1 MYHGFFKG
9 SRELVPFDGKSGPL
23 YPQTVHEIK
32 LKSAV
37 MTRIGRHD
45 ADYRSLI
52 AQPLEATLP
61 QIDPGSLDSVFLA
74 SFAPR
79 ELCGIADARETVRD
93 VLRAAGITRDVP
105 VHGPFRTGGE
115 ALYHAIERCHT
126 TYGDVVVVGCEK
138 MTHVDAALASGLLA
152 PRVADAV
159 ENAHGATLPALA
171 ALAVRAYA
179 GAFRVPAP
187 AFDQVAVKN
196 HAHASRNPDAQFR
209 REITLAE
216 VKESPFIADPLR
228 RLHCA
233 PVSDGAAACV
243 LTRDPGAAGALRLT
257 GWGRGRDATRFHDR
271 AHPGTFVAA
280 GIAAREAF
288 VRAKRRP
295 RDVDVVEIHD
305 AFAPFELMNLEAM
318 GFFEYG
324 AAWRTLAAGE
334 FSPGGRIAVNP
345 SGGMKAR
352 GHPIGVCG
360 LTSMAEIVAQLHGTA
375 GERQH
380 PGARV
385 AVIQSA
391 GGVSPDAYVFIVES
405 A

>member
-1 MYHGFFKG
+1 
-9 SRELVPFDGKSGPL
+9 
-23 YPQTVHEIK
+23 
-32 LKSAV
+32 

-45 ADYRSLI
+45 ADYGSLI
-52 AQPLEATLP
+52 AQPIQATLQP
-61 QIDPGSLDSVFLA
+61 IDPALLDSIFLA

-79 ELCGIADARETVRD
+79 ELCGIADAREPVREA
-93 VLRAAGITRDVP
+93 LRALGIMRDLP

-115 ALYHAIERCHT
+115 ALYHAIERCHNT
-126 TYGDVVVVGCEK
+126 NGDVLVVGCEK
-138 MTHVDAALASGLLA
+138 MTHVDAATASGLLA
-152 PRVADAV
+152 PRVSDEV

-171 ALAVRAYA
+171 AMATRAYA
-179 GAFRVPAP
+179 EAFRVPAS
-187 AFDQVAVKN
+187 AFDEVAVKN
-196 HAHASRNPDAQFR
+196 HAHAARNPDAQFR
-209 REITLAE
+209 REITREE
-216 VKESPFIADPLR
+216 VRASPVIADPLR

-233 PVSDGAAACV
+233 PVSDGAAACI
-243 LTRDPGAAGALRLT
+243 LTRGPTGDDALRLT

-280 GIAAREAF
+280 ATAAREAF
-288 VRAKRRP
+288 ARAKRRP
-295 RDVDVVEIHD
+295 DDADVVEIHD

-324 AAWRTLAAGE
+324 RAWRALVAGE

-360 LTSMAEIVAQLHGTA
+360 LTSMAEIAAQLRATA
-375 GERQH
+375 GDRQH

-391 GGVSPDAYVFIVES
+391 GGVSPDAYVFVVE
-405 A
+405 AP